1 MSRLRWLR
9 VLSALGAEFWLL
21 LPVVGLI
28 FWLGTGLVTDR
39 ILDRVS
45 KTEDYL
51 KIDRKRERS
60 LTKTVKSI
68 TVITNQNLD
77 ISFVNVQI
85 DDESLKSLEFE
96 FSTTNPSQLESAISR
111 ELGLPQ
117 EQIRSLMIYR
127 RK

>member
-1 MSRLRWLR
+1 MSQLRWLQ
-9 VLSALGAEFWLL
+9 VLSALGVEFWLL
-21 LPVVGLI
+21 LPAIGLI
-28 FWLGTGLVTDR
+28 FWFGTGLVTDR

-45 KTEDYL
+45 KTEEYL
-51 KIDRKRERS
+51 KIDRKRENS

-68 TVITNQNLD
+68 TVIADQDLD
-77 ISFVNVQI
+77 VSFVNVQI

-96 FSTTNPSQLESAISR
+96 FSTANPVKLESLMSR
-111 ELGLPQ
+111 ELGLPR